1 VKGRVLA
8 VSGVVVGTLAAAVT
22 VARSIPFDDDRWE
35 MALSFSAYALVG
47 YGLAGL
53 ALIAASLRRR
63 TVVRLSAL
71 AVVVALAAVH
81 ASWIVPR
88 YVRDDRPA
96 STETVTVL
104 TANLWVGAADPN
116 SLAKAAE
123 SDDIVVLTEV
133 TQPALDRLDALG
145 WSSTYPYRTPG
156 PLPPGGTA
164 GTMVLSRWPLSDTTK
179 FAPDIAHQAWATTV
193 AIPEIGDVIVVG
205 VHPRRPF
212 FGGHNWAPEQRILRA
227 SLLDLKRSTSKPII
241 VAGDFNSVDD
251 HPTLRHLSAD
261 GFASA
266 TDIAGAGWLPTYRAT
281 GSIPPL
287 VGIDH
292 ILLTAGLTVTSTE
305 TVRVAHTD
313 HRALRATIAGSPR

>member
-22 VARSIPFDDDRWE
+22 AARAIPLDDDRWQ

-53 ALIAASLRRR
+53 ALIGASLRRR
-63 TVVRLSAL
+63 TAVRLSAVAL
-71 AVVVALAAVH
+71 VVALAAVH

-96 STETVTVL
+96 STGSISLL
-104 TANLWVGAADPN
+104 TANLWVGRADPE

-123 SDDIVVLTEV
+123 PDDLVVLTEV

-145 WSSTYPYRTPG
+145 WSSIYPYRTPG
-156 PLPPGGTA
+156 PLPSGGTA

-179 FAPDIAHQAWATTV
+179 FAPEIAHQAWATTV

-212 FGGHNWAPEQRILRA
+212 FGKDDWAPEQRRLRA

-251 HPTLRHLSAD
+251 HPTMRNLRTD
-261 GFASA
+261 GFVSA

-292 ILLTAGLTVTSTE
+292 ILLTPGLTATSTE
-305 TVRVAHTD
+305 TVHVAHTD
-313 HRALRATIAGSPR
+313 HCGLRATIAGSPR